1 MKDAV
6 FAAKYW
12 RHPSNP
18 KALDLAVSVHDAVV
32 LAMRKR

>member
-12 RHPSNP
+12 RHPFIP
-18 KALDLAVSVHDAVV
+18 KALDIAVSVHDTVV

>member
-6 FAAKYW
+6 FAAKYS
-12 RHPSNP
+12 RQSSIP
-18 KALDLAVSVHDAVV
+18 KALDLAISVHDAVV